1 MTEEEKMAL
10 EEMKIE
16 VSDYYAHFTSDVVRD
31 DLKHGSPM
39 EELEERMEF
48 FLQTLVGIHEIETIG
63 QLYDFL
69 TSGDGIMWPPY
80 SVLEMMAKHLEK

>member
-31 DLKHGSPM
+31 DLKHGATM
-39 EELEERMEF
+39 EELEERMKF
-48 FLQTLVGIHEIETIG
+48 FLQTLVGIHELKTIG

-69 TSGDGIMWPPY
+69 TSGDDIMWPPY
-80 SVLEMMAKHLEK
+80 TVLEMMEKHIK